1 MKYNAIRKEKTQK
14 QKKKLFSK
22 YNLVCGKHH
31 VGLELYNDR
40 TCIIS
45 IRTWRFIK
53 CCVIN
58 GT

>member
-1 MKYNAIRKEKTQK
+1 MKYNAIKKEKTQK
-14 QKKKLFSK
+14 QKKKKLFSK

-45 IRTWRFIK
+45 IRT
-53 CCVIN
+53 
-58 GT
+58 